1 MNDDTN
7 RRMRIG
13 LIVAASIAVAL
24 LAGFWASIHL
34 PFPPRSFIWL
44 QPPRPPP
51 GGIPGDIELYYIL
64 KTVFSTLNATLLVFL
79 LALYAEIYVKRKV
92 EFTLW
97 LVIFCS
103 VLLLNA
109 LTSNPIIQWVFG
121 FFPFGLGPFAMLPDL
136 FTFVALAILLY
147 LTMKY

>member
-1 MNDDTN
+1 MSDDTN
-7 RRMRIG
+7 RRLRIG

-24 LAGFWASIHL
+24 LASFWASTHL
-34 PFPPRSFIWL
+34 PFPPRSFME
-44 QPPRPPP
+44 PPRPPP
-51 GGIPGDIELYYIL
+51 QGIPGDIGLYYLL
-64 KTVFSTLNATLLVFL
+64 KTVFSTLNATLLAFL
-79 LALYAEIYVKRKV
+79 LALYAEMYVKRKV

-109 LTSNPIIQWVFG
+109 LTSNPILQWAFG

>member
-1 MNDDTN
+1 MNEDSGK
-7 RRMRIG
+7 RMRFG
-13 LIVAASIAVAL
+13 LIVAASIALTL
-24 LAGFWASIHL
+24 LAWFWAATHL
-34 PFPPRSFIWL
+34 PFPPPSL
-44 QPPRPPP
+44 LEPTRPPP

-64 KTVFSTLNATLLVFL
+64 NTVFSTLNATLLISL
-79 LALYAEIYVKRKV
+79 LILYAEIYKERKV

-97 LVIFCS
+97 LIIICS

-109 LTSNPIIQWVFG
+109 LTSNPFLQWAFG
-121 FFPFGLGPFAMLPDL
+121 FRPFGLGPFAVLPGV